1 MKELHWWSAGDLAA
15 AIRGREVSAS
25 EALEHQVERVE
36 RLDGPINAV
45 VHWDLDRAR
54 AAARA
59 ADDAVAAG
67 ARLGP
72 LHGVPITIKDSFQ
85 TEGCITTS
93 GSPDLADF
101 VPTQDAAPVA
111 RLRAAGAIPFAKT
124 NLPIWAGDIQSFND
138 VYGTTNNP
146 HDLERTPGGSSGGS
160 AAALAMGFTP
170 LELGSDIA
178 GSIRVPAHYSG
189 VSGHKPSYG
198 IVPAHGQIPGMPGT
212 LTQADLA
219 VTGPMARSVRDLEL
233 GLDVLVGPDRWNEP
247 AWRIDLPP
255 ARGQSLGDL
264 RIAAWL
270 DDAHCPV
277 DASTGRVLG
286 HLVEQI
292 EGAGGRV
299 DTEARPA
306 FTLEKADVVFRD
318 LLMAALAGGA
328 RPSDLDRLA
337 ATEGDSA
344 AHRAKRSTAM
354 RHREWLAHNERRLQ
368 IRERWREFF
377 ERYDV
382 ILMPVQPRGAIPHD
396 HSMPQWDR
404 TIEIGGVERPYLDLF
419 GWTGPAGAGYLPATV
434 VPAGLG
440 DDALPIGVQI
450 VGPYL
455 HDRTTLRAAALI
467 AKLAGGCPRPALAL
481 GPLRS
486 MSGDDRMPDT
496 AG

>member
-1 MKELHWWSAGDLAA
+1 MTTDLHWWSATDVAA
-15 AIRGREVSAS
+15 AIRGREVSAT
-25 EALEHQVERVE
+25 EVLAHQVARIE

-59 ADDAVAAG
+59 ADDAVARG
-67 ARLGP
+67 DDVGP
-72 LHGVPITIKDSFQ
+72 LHGVPMTIKDSFQ

-93 GSPDLADF
+93 GAPELAEF
-101 VPTQDAAPVA
+101 VPTADAAPVA
-111 RLRAAGAIPFAKT
+111 KLRAAGAIPFAKT
-124 NLPIWAGDIQSFND
+124 NLPIFAGDIQSFNE

-146 HDLERTPGGSSGGS
+146 HDLSRTPGGSSGGS
-160 AAALAMGFTP
+160 AAALAMGFTAI
-170 LELGSDIA
+170 ELGSDIG

-219 VTGPMARSVRDLEL
+219 VAGPMSRSVRDLEV
-233 GLDVLVGPDRWNEP
+233 GLDVLVGPDRWHAP
-247 AWRIDLPP
+247 AWRIELPP
-255 ARGQSLGDL
+255 ARAESLDQL

-270 DDAHCPV
+270 DDPHCPV
-277 DASTGRVLG
+277 DASTTRVLTA
-286 HLVEQI
+286 LVGQI

-299 DTEARPA
+299 DTEARPG
-306 FTLEKADVVFRD
+306 FTLEKVDGVFRD
-318 LLMAALAGGA
+318 LLMAALCGGT
-328 RPSDLDRLA
+328 PPGELDRLA
-337 ATEGDSA
+337 SVAGTSKAERA
-344 AHRAKRSTAM
+344 ARATAM

-377 ERYDV
+377 DRFDV
-382 ILMPVQPRGAIPHD
+382 VLLPVQPRGAIPHD

-404 TIEIGGVERPYLDLF
+404 TVEIDGVERPYLDLF
-419 GWTGPAGAGYLPATV
+419 GWTGPAGAGMLPATV

-440 DDALPIGVQI
+440 DDGLPIGVQI

-455 HDRTTLRAAALI
+455 HDRTTLRAAALV
-467 AKLAGGCPRPALAL
+467 AKLVGGCPKPALAL
-481 GPLRS
+481 
-486 MSGDDRMPDT
+486 T
-496 AG
+496 